1 MTFTTYVS
9 VIVAVVLCWIFV
21 SKLRKHHR
29 DKAYSQP
36 LKEEWIE
43 ILCKNVYL
51 YSLLPNELK
60 TALHGHVN
68 YFLDDKEF
76 VGCNGQEITDEI
88 RVTIAGNACLLV
100 LKRNATIFPGFK
112 TILVYPDTYV
122 AKQVTYDGLVVVN
135 EDSTRAG
142 ESWHRG
148 PIVLSWADV
157 SHGASNIYDGHNV
170 VLHEFAHKL
179 DEENEI
185 MDGLPILRER
195 SHYAEWSK
203 VLNQEYD
210 AFLKRVSQREN
221 SVIDEYGAVSPTEF
235 FAVVTEAFFEKS
247 IQMRKKLPELYSQL
261 VRFYDLDP
269 ATWHA
274 D

>member
-1 MTFTTYVS
+1 MFTAYVG
-9 VIVAVVLCWIFV
+9 VIVVAVLCWILA
-21 SKLRKHHR
+21 SKLRQHLRNKH
-29 DKAYSQP
+29 YSQP

-43 ILCKNVYL
+43 ILRKNVDL

-60 TALHGHVN
+60 STLHGHVN
-68 YFLDDKEF
+68 YFLGDKEF

-100 LKRNATIFPGFK
+100 LKRNVTIFPGFK
-112 TILVYPDTYV
+112 TILVYPDAYV
-122 AKQVTYDGLVVVN
+122 AKQATYDGLVVVN
-135 EDSTRAG
+135 EDGTRAG
-142 ESWHRG
+142 ESWYRG
-148 PIVLSWADV
+148 PVVLSWADV
-157 SHGASNIYDGHNV
+157 LHDAADKQDGHNV

-195 SHYAEWSK
+195 SHYADWSN

-210 AFLKRVSQREN
+210 AFIKRASQHKN

-235 FAVVTEAFFEKS
+235 FAVVTESFFEKS
-247 IQMRKKLPELYSQL
+247 TQMKTKLPELYTQL
-261 VRFYDLDP
+261 ARFYDLDP
-269 ATWHA
+269 ATWHG